1 MDLTL
6 LLPWFPIVLAVG
18 IGGRMLGKKRGLFL
32 GIACAL
38 FWIVLVQATV
48 GYSIWQDYWVV
59 AAMVAGALAI
69 IFMGSWAGESSSYVS
84 GAHRIRGPV
93 ADVAPRTRGGAEPS
107 EPHP

>member
-59 AAMVAGALAI
+59 AAMVTRQSARRST
-69 IFMGSWAGESSSYVS
+69 GSEVS
-84 GAHRIRGPV
+84 ATEKATPLLRS
-93 ADVAPRTRGGAEPS
+93 PS
-107 EPHP
+107 KRA